1 MARKESVVCV
11 EFGRGNLGVEVA
23 GDGDRQYIRAM
34 FADWQKARLQVVAD
48 GLADLLTMSVAE
60 RRDLAKK
67 MASAS
72 GWMDAHPGKTPKR
85 GVWSAAV

>member
-34 FADWQKARLQVVAD
+34 FADWQKRAPPGCCRWLGVPVD
-48 GLADLLTMSVAE
+48 DE
-60 RRDLAKK
+60 RGRA
-67 MASAS
+67 
-72 GWMDAHPGKTPKR
+72 P
-85 GVWSAAV
+85 